1 MLDVTDVSY
10 STLPRQDDVTS
21 GGIYTSSGFRFGNA
35 VYYTI
40 YVNTNGFIS
49 LGSNDDGTS
58 PNIPGSNSLISPYGA
73 DVGVE

>member
-40 YVNTNGFIS
+40 YVR
-49 LGSNDDGTS
+49 
-58 PNIPGSNSLISPYGA
+58 
-73 DVGVE
+73 V